1 MKTTCFFLL
10 RTQSSVVRR
19 AITPS
24 IRNQFY
30 TLQSELGVRGGE
42 AALVCEAVGTL
53 AAAVAEQGASFGA
66 AAIANG
72 DPTGALA
79 VAAAGDD
86 SEIVFNG
93 FLNLPLNELKGR
105 YFHIERFFQEKLK

>member
-1 MKTTCFFLL
+1 MKTTCSFPSENLIFCCKELHFSYQSVTNS
-10 RTQSSVVRR
+10 RHCNQSSAALLTVR
-19 AITPS
+19 
-24 IRNQFY
+24 
-30 TLQSELGVRGGE
+30 VRGGE
-42 AALVCEAVGTL
+42 AVLVCEAVGTL
-53 AAAVAEQGASFGA
+53 AAVVAEQGASSGA

-93 FLNLPLNELKGR
+93 F
-105 YFHIERFFQEKLK
+105 FKLAFE

>member
-1 MKTTCFFLL
+1 
-10 RTQSSVVRR
+10 
-19 AITPS
+19 
-24 IRNQFY
+24 
-30 TLQSELGVRGGE
+30 
-42 AALVCEAVGTL
+42 
-53 AAAVAEQGASFGA
+53 VAEQGASSGA

-93 FLNLPLNELKGR
+93 FL
-105 YFHIERFFQEKLK
+105 KLAFE

>member
-1 MKTTCFFLL
+1 MFVSFSELNFLL
-10 RTQSSVVRR
+10 SGVPLLLRLVTNSTHCSQSSAALFTVRV
-19 AITPS
+19 S
-24 IRNQFY
+24 
-30 TLQSELGVRGGE
+30 GGE

-53 AAAVAEQGASFGA
+53 AAAVSEQGASSGA

-79 VAAAGDD
+79 VAAAGVD

-93 FLNLPLNELKGR
+93 F
-105 YFHIERFFQEKLK
+105 F